1 LNPYNEVYVEKEKVM
16 LWALPVPEVFG
27 YLSSSEK
34 GLTDAEARRR
44 LEVYGVNEIVEKERR
59 QGLQIFLSQ
68 FTNPLVLVLIVASI
82 IAFFLR
88 EPINAI
94 VILSIVFLNSLLG
107 FFQEYRAER
116 ALEELKKY
124 VTFKAEV
131 IRNGEMSEVDDKQVV
146 PGDVV
151 HLAIGDIIPAD
162 TRLFKVEDMT
172 TNESSLTG
180 ESLPVLKNVAP
191 VSKDY
196 SLPQYLTNMAFMG
209 TSVASGSGE
218 GVVIATG
225 KNTFFGETA
234 AYLKQAVHEGDFQ
247 KNIRKF
253 SNFLLKVILAMTAF
267 IFIANAVLGKG
278 VFSSFLFALAL
289 AVGITPEVLPIIMTI
304 TLSNGALRMAKEKVI
319 TKRLVSVEDF
329 GNIDT
334 LCCDKTGTLT
344 EGELSLYDYL
354 DVDEQKGDKLIL
366 YGLLC
371 SSVEGGKGKKSFG
384 NPMDKAIWE
393 NKKAKEIE
401 AEVENYTIIDR
412 NEFDFERRRMSVL
425 VKGGKSNILIVKGAP
440 ESILGASDFA
450 MVSGNETKLSN
461 DLVSTIKDK
470 VAGYENGGYR
480 VIALA
485 ERYTDQTQTTKD
497 DEKNLILTGFFLFL
511 DPPKKTVR
519 ESLNILRRLG
529 VSIKVISGD
538 SPIITRK
545 VCNDVGLGIVE
556 NRVITGDEIEQ
567 LKDDEF
573 EMYSTEYNVFAR
585 VTPEQKY
592 RIVSNLNR
600 EGHIVG
606 FLGDGIN
613 DAPALRAA
621 DVGISVAAAV
631 GIAKEAA
638 DIILLKKSL
647 RVLAHGIIEGRKTFG
662 NITKYILNTISAN
675 YGNMITVAM
684 SSLFLKFIPLL
695 PSQILLNNFISD
707 VPLLTISTDNVDREF
722 LKRPKR
728 WNIRF
733 ISRFM
738 VYFGLISTF
747 FDLALILPL
756 LLIVKVSSEVFR
768 TAWFIESALSEIV
781 VTFAIRTRGPFFKSA
796 PSKWL
801 SITSVAAGIAV
812 ITVTYTVFGN
822 KFFQF
827 ARMPGPVLALIA
839 GILLAYFITAEITK
853 RFIYRGFQ
861 I

>member
-1 LNPYNEVYVEKEKVM
+1 MVYSQKEKVM
-16 LWALPVPEVFG
+16 LWGLPVSEVFG

-34 GLTDAEARRR
+34 GLNDSEARKR
-44 LEVYGVNEIVEKERR
+44 LEVYGANEIVERERR
-59 QGLQIFLSQ
+59 RGLQIFLSQ
-68 FTNPLVLVLIVASI
+68 FTNPLILVLIVASI
-82 IAFFLR
+82 IAFFLH

-116 ALEELKKY
+116 ALQELKKY
-124 VTFKAEV
+124 VTFKARV
-131 IRNGEMSEVDDKQVV
+131 IRNGKVSEVDDKQIV

-151 HLAIGDIIPAD
+151 HLAIGDMVPAD
-162 TRLFKVEDMT
+162 IRLFKIEDMS

-218 GVVIATG
+218 GVVTATG

-253 SNFLLKVILAMTAF
+253 SNFLLKVILAMTTF

-278 VFSSFLFALAL
+278 VFSSLLFALAL

-344 EGELSLYDYL
+344 EGELSLSDYL
-354 DVDEQKGDKLIL
+354 GFDERREDKLIL

-393 NKKAKEIE
+393 NKKAKEME
-401 AEVENYTIIDR
+401 PEVENYTIIDR

-425 VKGGKSNILIVKGAP
+425 VQGDKSNILIVKGAP
-440 ESILGASDFA
+440 ESILGVSDFA
-450 MVSGNETKLSN
+450 MVGGRETELSS
-461 DLVSTIKDK
+461 DLVSTIKNKIAD
-470 VAGYENGGYR
+470 YENDGYR

-485 ERYTDQTQTTKD
+485 EKHTDQTETSNN
-497 DEKNLILTGFFLFL
+497 DERNLIVLGFFLFL

-545 VCNDVGLGIVE
+545 VCNEVGLPLVE
-556 NRVITGDEIEQ
+556 DKVVTGDELEQ
-567 LKDDEF
+567 LEDDDF
-573 EMYSTEYNVFAR
+573 EMYSREYNVFAR

-600 EGHIVG
+600 EGHIVA

-613 DAPALRAA
+613 DAPALKAA
-621 DVGISVAAAV
+621 DVGISVDSAA

-638 DIILLKKSL
+638 DIILLRKSL
-647 RVLAHGIIEGRKTFG
+647 RVLTHGIIAGRKTFG

-707 VPLLTISTDNVDREF
+707 APLLTISTDNVDKEF

-768 TAWFIESALSEIV
+768 TAWFTESALSEIA
-781 VTFAIRTRGPFFKSA
+781 VTFAIRTRFSFFKSA

-801 SITSVAAGIAV
+801 SITSVVAGIVA
-812 ITVTYTVFGN
+812 ITVTFTVFGN
-822 KFFQF
+822 KFFEF
-827 ARMPGPVLALIA
+827 VKMPAAVLVLIA
-839 GILLAYFITAEITK
+839 GILVAYFITAEITK

>member
-1 LNPYNEVYVEKEKVM
+1 MVYSQKEKVM
-16 LWALPVPEVFG
+16 SWALPIPKVFD

-34 GLTDAEARRR
+34 GLTDLEARKR
-44 LEVYGVNEIVEKERR
+44 LEGYGLNEIVGKERR

-82 IAFFLR
+82 IAYFLHDV
-88 EPINAI
+88 IDAI
-94 VILSIVFLNSLLG
+94 VILSIVSLNSLLG
-107 FFQEYRAER
+107 FFQEYKAER
-116 ALEELKKY
+116 ALRELKKY
-124 VTFKAEV
+124 VTFRTKVLRDE
-131 IRNGEMSEVDDKQVV
+131 EMMEVDAKQVV

-151 HLAIGDIIPAD
+151 HLAIGDIVPAD
-162 TRLFKVEDMT
+162 IRLFKVEDMT

-180 ESLPVLKNVAP
+180 ESLPVLKNIAP
-191 VSKDY
+191 VSEQY
-196 SLPQYLTNMAFMG
+196 SLPQYLTNMALMG

-225 KNTFFGETA
+225 KKTFFGETA
-234 AYLKQAVHEGDFQ
+234 SYLKQAPHEGDFQ

-267 IFIANAVLGKG
+267 IIIANAILGKG
-278 VFSSFLFALAL
+278 FFSSFLFALAL
-289 AVGITPEVLPIIMTI
+289 AVGITPEVLPIITTI
-304 TLSNGALRMAKEKVI
+304 TLSKGALKMAKEKVI

-354 DVDEQKGDKLIL
+354 NVDQQKEDKLIL

-371 SSVEGGKGKKSFG
+371 SSVTGGKGNKLFG
-384 NPMDKAIWE
+384 NPMDKATWE

-401 AEVENYTIIDR
+401 PEVENYTIIDR

-461 DLVSTIKDK
+461 DLVSTIKNK
-470 VAGYENGGYR
+470 IAGYENDGYR
-480 VIALA
+480 VLALA
-485 ERYTDQTQTTKD
+485 ERYTGQTETSKN
-497 DEKNLILTGFFLFL
+497 DEKNLTLLGFFLFL
-511 DPPKKTVR
+511 DPPKGTVK

-545 VCNDVGLGIVE
+545 VCNEVGLLLVE
-556 NRVITGDEIEQ
+556 NKVVTGDELEQ
-567 LKDDEF
+567 LDDDEF
-573 EMYSTEYNVFAR
+573 EMYSMEYNVFAR

-621 DVGISVAAAV
+621 DVGISVDTAA

-675 YGNMITVAM
+675 YGNMITVAI

-695 PSQILLNNFISD
+695 PSQILFNNFISD
-707 VPLLTISTDNVDREF
+707 APLLTISTDNVDKGF

-756 LLIVKVSSEVFR
+756 LFIIKASSELFR
-768 TAWFIESALSEIV
+768 TAWFLESALSELV
-781 VTFAIRTRGPFFKSA
+781 VTFAIRTRFSFFKSA

-801 SITSVAAGIAV
+801 LITSVVSGIAAV
-812 ITVTYTVFGN
+812 TVTFTAFGN
-822 KFFQF
+822 KFFEF
-827 ARMPGPVLALIA
+827 VKMPAPVLALIA
-839 GILLAYFITAEITK
+839 GILVAYFITAEIAK